1 MIHFKNYKSLRSG
14 TLTKL
19 ARCQY
24 NGHIAAVDQYDKQDF
39 NLNDNGFI
47 RNDISQ
53 LMRAQSQAEYEMK
66 LRTLTE
72 IPPSSLPDDV
82 STADAIA
89 LLTPRYA
96 QSPAELAIFAETLAR
111 RDMVKYHDAYE
122 KALKDVSFKKDDAV
136 VSSTANVESKTE

>member
-1 MIHFKNYKSLRSG
+1 MIHFRNFKSLRTSK
-14 TLTKL
+14 LTKL
-19 ARCQY
+19 AKSQY
-24 NGHIAAVDQYDKQDF
+24 NSHIAAVDQFDKQDF

-53 LMRAQSQAEYEMK
+53 LMRAQSQAEYDMK
-66 LRTLTE
+66 LKSLME

-89 LLTPRYA
+89 LITPRYS
-96 QSPAELAIFAETLAR
+96 QSPAELAIFAETLAQ

-122 KALKDVSFKKDDAV
+122 KALKDVNFNKEP
-136 VSSTANVESKTE
+136 VSTEESKSE